1 MTEQISMIELF
12 SGIGAQE
19 RALRQFGL
27 PYEVKQTCDCDK
39 DAVLSYAAMRWNLE
53 KEMETFDFPSQEQMI
68 TELQEK
74 NLGYDFQKGKHTI
87 TSRTPIDKL
96 KQYYIADKLSKN
108 LGDISKVER
117 LPYADFVTYSYPCTD
132 LSVAGKGEGMVN
144 KCDKCGC
151 TWAINF
157 ENPKTNN
164 ICPDCGNIDI
174 KSTRSGLLGQV
185 QRLLTVSYEEGTLP
199 KYLLL
204 ENVKNL
210 VGKKFKPQFDAWI
223 NWLDLIGYN
232 TYYKV
237 LNGKHYGIPQ
247 NRERIFAISIRKDV
261 DTKGYTFPEQIPLEM
276 RLKDILEKNV
286 DERYYL
292 PDDRIEKILN
302 STFMQEKKRIQTTDV
317 CDTLLA
323 RDWKDPKCV
332 PVEELEPIRLGG
344 LYDSE
349 EGRHQAG
356 AIWDKDAISPTL
368 DTMQGGNRQPFII
381 DEIKVV
387 GNYMPSNHD
396 ASRVVDIDGIAP
408 TVKENHGTVTAIAE
422 PQIIKAGQL
431 DCSFDQSGRVYDPEG
446 IAPTIMSNSHGKTSG
461 GYTSPKVIVPEPN
474 TCLIQPK
481 DRNYK
486 EKNQPREVHIE
497 SKSDGVSHALRTNG
511 ETMVIEPFVVASRG
525 RNPDNPS
532 DRTTGAPTEQ
542 RLEPNFSGCT
552 NTLTSVQKDNY
563 ICEPQVLRAERTE
576 YGKAIRKQYESG
588 EVDEKIGN
596 MREMKPRTDGV
607 ANTITTL
614 LKDNYVAEPQVIN
627 VGNIYPSNGQ
637 NGNVYDIDG
646 ISPTINAGTGV
657 KGNGIGSN
665 NAPKVIVA
673 TSQTEKSLWT
683 ETQKKMITED
693 GNVKRYIN
701 SDVVDEFNVGDCAD
715 ISFPNGYNKAN
726 RVFDGYSPAIN
737 GTTTQSSFIV
747 KEPIVYDD
755 YNSRISADQDA
766 INTLTCN
773 CGASAERNGVKIIEA
788 ELKIENIVFPVMVRK
803 YDVDCKLLC
812 ECLRDH
818 KDASNF
824 SNNDIADVLNVP
836 LTKVEHWFRR
846 DDSFAIPDPD
856 VWPKLKELLNI
867 TTNEFDESIMTFEI
881 KDGVYD
887 KSNRCYHVD
896 GIAPTLTAA
905 SANEKII
912 EPVII
917 EDFYQ
922 SREPRVYTDA
932 APTIRSERTGLKTAD
947 GEIEYPCSTRGKQV
961 ASAIRASIYKQGSR
975 NLEENV
981 VNGLGYEGVVE
992 KEEPKIRW
1000 RIRKLTDKE
1009 CWRLMN
1015 FTDEDNDRASAFC
1028 SASALYK
1035 QAGNSICVCCL
1046 IALMSSLFIEDGYKA
1061 EVWTKYALH
1070 FND

>member
-12 SGIGAQE
+12 SGVGAQE
-19 RALRQFGL
+19 RALRQLVL
-27 PYEVKQTCDCDK
+27 PYEVTRTCDCDK
-39 DAVLSYAAMRWNLE
+39 DAVLSYATMRWDLE
-53 KEMETFDFPSQEQMI
+53 KEMEAFDFPSQEQMI
-68 TELQEK
+68 EELQAK
-74 NLGYDFQKGKHTI
+74 NLGYDFQKKKHTI
-87 TSRTPIDKL
+87 TSRTPIEKL

-144 KCDKCGC
+144 KCDKCDC
-151 TWAINF
+151 SWPINF
-157 ENPKTNN
+157 EDPKTNN
-164 ICPDCGNIDI
+164 ICPNCGNIDI

-210 VGKKFKPQFDAWI
+210 VGKKFKPQFDAWL

-237 LNGKHYGIPQ
+237 LNAKHYGIPQ

-261 DTKGYTFPEQIPLEM
+261 DVNGYTFPEQIPLET
-276 RLKDILEKNV
+276 RLKDVLEKNV
-286 DERYYL
+286 DEKYYL

-323 RDWKDPKCV
+323 RDYKDPKCV
-332 PVEELEPIRLGG
+332 PVEELNPIRLGG
-344 LYDSE
+344 LYDTE
-349 EGRHQAG
+349 DGKHQAG

-368 DTMQGGNRQPFII
+368 DTMQGGNRQPYIV

-422 PQIIKAGQL
+422 PFI
-431 DCSFDQSGRVYDPEG
+431 
-446 IAPTIMSNSHGKTSG
+446 
-461 GYTSPKVIVPEPN
+461 
-474 TCLIQPK
+474 
-481 DRNYK
+481 
-486 EKNQPREVHIE
+486 
-497 SKSDGVSHALRTNG
+497 
-511 ETMVIEPFVVASRG
+511 VASRG
-525 RNPDNPS
+525 RNPENPS
-532 DRTTGAPTEQ
+532 DRTVGAPTEQ

-563 ICEPQVLRAERTE
+563 VCEPQVLRAERTE
-576 YGKAIRKQYESG
+576 YGKSIRKQYEAG

-607 ANTITTL
+607 SNTITTVA
-614 LKDNYVAEPQVIN
+614 KDNYVA
-627 VGNIYPSNGQ
+627 
-637 NGNVYDIDG
+637 
-646 ISPTINAGTGV
+646 
-657 KGNGIGSN
+657 
-665 NAPKVIVA
+665 
-673 TSQTEKSLWT
+673 
-683 ETQKKMITED
+683 
-693 GNVKRYIN
+693 
-701 SDVVDEFNVGDCAD
+701 
-715 ISFPNGYNKAN
+715 
-726 RVFDGYSPAIN
+726 
-737 GTTTQSSFIV
+737 
-747 KEPIVYDD
+747 EPIVYDD
-755 YNSRISADQDA
+755 YNSRISSDQDA

-773 CGASAERNGVKIIEA
+773 CGASAERNGVKIIE
-788 ELKIENIVFPVMVRK
+788 
-803 YDVDCKLLC
+803 
-812 ECLRDH
+812 
-818 KDASNF
+818 
-824 SNNDIADVLNVP
+824 
-836 LTKVEHWFRR
+836 
-846 DDSFAIPDPD
+846 
-856 VWPKLKELLNI
+856 
-867 TTNEFDESIMTFEI
+867 
-881 KDGVYD
+881 
-887 KSNRCYHVD
+887 
-896 GIAPTLTAA
+896 
-905 SANEKII
+905 
-912 EPVII
+912 PVII

-922 SREPRVYTDA
+922 SREPRVYTET
-932 APTIRSERTGLKTAD
+932 APTIRSERIGLKAAD
-947 GEIEYPCSTRGKQV
+947 GEVEYPCSTRGKQV

-981 VNGLGYEGVVE
+981 VNGLGYEGVIE
-992 KEEPKIRW
+992 QEEPKIRW

-1046 IALMSSLFIEDGYKA
+1046 IALMSSLFIEDGHKA